1 VAKKKP
7 AGKAA
12 PSGEA
17 SCGAGT
23 CASNTKKIL

>member
-1 VAKKKP
+1 VAKKKASKP
-7 AGKAA
+7 S

-23 CASNTKKIL
+23 CASSPKKIL

>member
-1 VAKKKP
+1 MAKKK
-7 AGKAA
+7 KAA

-23 CASNTKKIL
+23 CAGNSKKIL

>member
-1 VAKKKP
+1 MAKKKKAG

-12 PSGEA
+12 GQA

-23 CASNTKKIL
+23 CSADAKKK

>member
-1 VAKKKP
+1 MAKKK
-7 AGKAA
+7 KAM

-23 CASNTKKIL
+23 CASNSKKIL